1 MVKVVVGRNP
11 MNIQG
16 AFPDLQKQ
24 FPNVEFVY
32 CPKEEDLLEVITDA
46 DVFVGWPSR
55 KVFLAA
61 GKLRWVQV
69 PGTGVDSVLAIP
81 ELKSGDVLL
90 TNIRGAHGVAI
101 SESVFGMILAFT
113 RGIKQSVL
121 NQERRVWAQLEL
133 RKQLVELTG
142 STMGIIGLGSIGRAV
157 ARRADAF
164 DMRVLA
170 IDMFPNSK
178 PDYVDELWGLERLG
192 DLLGQSDYVV
202 VTVPGTAQTKSM
214 IGAEE
219 IARMKRTA
227 MLIGVSRGGVIDEA
241 ALVEALKEK
250 RLAYAALDVFE
261 REPLPAESELW
272 GMDNVLV
279 TAHIAGGTQFEGKY
293 TIDILRENLGRF
305 LKGEFPLRNQVDK
318 QLGF

>member
-1 MVKVVVGRNP
+1 
-11 MNIQG
+11 
-16 AFPDLQKQ
+16 
-24 FPNVEFVY
+24 
-32 CPKEEDLLEVITDA
+32 
-46 DVFVGWPSR
+46 
-55 KVFLAA
+55 
-61 GKLRWVQV
+61 
-69 PGTGVDSVLAIP
+69 
-81 ELKSGDVLL
+81 
-90 TNIRGAHGVAI
+90 
-101 SESVFGMILAFT
+101 MILAFT